1 VSRTGHKI
9 GLSENS
15 QQVAHQHN
23 QKNGAKP
30 YTCAT
35 AGTPPAVSVVSS
47 APAEDQ
53 HQNNNQN
60 DQHLTSPS
68 LREFS
73 GLFGVSY
80 LATENAEQSNTSP
93 LSEEQP
99 VLAPGL
105 FPFLLLKEGNNK
117 TGYRADGAAD
127 ALGRVDRFLTDQL
140 DHQRV
145 ARVEI
150 PLAISPG
157 AC

>member
-1 VSRTGHKI
+1 M
-9 GLSENS
+9 LSNRI
-15 QQVAHQHN
+15 HH
-23 QKNGAKP
+23 
-30 YTCAT
+30 
-35 AGTPPAVSVVSS
+35 
-47 APAEDQ
+47 
-53 HQNNNQN
+53 
-60 DQHLTSPS
+60 
-68 LREFS
+68 
-73 GLFGVSY
+73 
-80 LATENAEQSNTSP
+80 P
-93 LSEEQP
+93 LSEVQP

-150 PLAISPG
+150 PLAIPPG